1 MRQNSKT
8 PAVSKDSKPQSR
20 STAREQRQGGGKRR
34 EGTEGNNAI
43 QSQPDDSKHTSML
56 DSGKHS
62 EKSPYTAGAQ

>member
-1 MRQNSKT
+1 MSQDT
-8 PAVSKDSKPQSR
+8 KPS
-20 STAREQRQGGGKRR
+20 AGGKPAAKPLAKARSRASSHER

-43 QSQPDDSKHTSML
+43 QHEPDDSKQVSML